1 VRAARESQPHIQLSG
16 RRPWCCNF
24 LASFLDVGFAGS
36 LDHSHRL
43 SGSDPLQGSPIVT
56 NLTAMA
62 SDSAELRI
70 ASPSAQPLLHNHLT
84 SDFDISRARSPR
96 EEKDF
101 STVTERALEDGDTSD
116 SDSDTSLGPHPTF
129 WGRCLMAVRRRRPSL
144 SRADHE
150 TGRLPAFEKRR
161 RAWRAKKYVWRKR
174 DGAWGCLGLVGFV
187 VFFL

>member
-1 VRAARESQPHIQLSG
+1 MRAAREHSSRSHIYSCPAVDRGVATFEHLSLTLG
-16 RRPWCCNF
+16 LQYLMTIRTVCQGPICCRDRQ
-24 LASFLDVGFAGS
+24 S
-36 LDHSHRL
+36 
-43 SGSDPLQGSPIVT
+43 SP
-56 NLTAMA
+56 MA
-62 SDSAELRI
+62 SDSAELRV

-84 SDFDISRARSPR
+84 SDFDISRAKSPR
-96 EEKDF
+96 GDKDF

-116 SDSDTSLGPHPTF
+116 SDSDASLGPHPTF

-144 SRADHE
+144 SRADYE

-174 DGAWGCLGLVGFV
+174 DGAWACLGILGFV